1 VLSMNNI
8 RVRLLERE
16 VTHRVGSKGGGMMV
30 RPEPSHSSEPGT

>member
-1 VLSMNNI
+1 VLSMNNV

-30 RPEPSHSSEPGT
+30 RPEPSRPSGLGT

>member
-1 VLSMNNI
+1 MNNV

-30 RPEPSHSSEPGT
+30 SPEPFCAFDLGT